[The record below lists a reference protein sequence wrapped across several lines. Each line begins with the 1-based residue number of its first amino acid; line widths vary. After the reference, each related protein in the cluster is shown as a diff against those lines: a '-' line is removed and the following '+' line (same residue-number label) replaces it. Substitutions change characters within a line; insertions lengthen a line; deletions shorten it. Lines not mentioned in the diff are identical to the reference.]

1 MKRNKS
7 VGKGW
12 AKGFL
17 LALFSLILFVVIV
30 PFGGGMSVAK
40 AKIIPLSSTGNP
52 PCTVH
57 YYTVNAQVNEDR
69 TIDFTEEISFTM
81 NQTKNSFYRALPIEG
96 DRFLNITAEGVGNP
110 DFYFDVADNP
120 EVDGFIDINCYG
132 GLKKGATLTYRF
144 TYTMECDFSNTEKG
158 MIIDFVGG
166 GWPFALANV
175 DVCISFPAALAGYEI
190 YSDAF
195 GQSGNR
201 YARVVE
207 RTDTYLHLHADEL
220 PLCYSEYGYF
230 AAPITVKFDLVDGG
244 FLPTNGLDFTRP
256 TLWVAVVCG
265 LVLLGG
271 AVAMF
276 LFSSRKPIL
285 STVVSFKAPDG
296 KDPMEV
302 GYLLDGVAD
311 SEDITSMIYYFA
323 SKGYLHIAQENGE
336 TVLLRQCDCDLPEEE
351 SRHAKVLF
359 KGLFKRGRTRT
370 VMADL
375 KEEFYEDADKAKVLV
390 MGSKQKAQMYKKSS
404 IVRFVGC
411 VVLAM
416 GLFLLVPALTG
427 LLYIGGGYVSL
438 VGGLMMLFPAGI
450 SAVLFFALENYRYKW
465 KKLKVLIWIVIVLAM
480 AIGALFYAYAYTH
493 VLTTLEGI
501 ITLAFGY
508 GILLLNS
515 GMLVRTEEHT
525 EMLGRILGFK
535 EFILVTKKDRLE
547 EMLEQNPELFYD
559 VLPYAQVLG
568 VSDIWENKFRS
579 ITVRPPSWY
588 EGDYD
593 LFDYWMFRRSMRM
606 MSFAILARPSSD
618 GSSVGRGGGG
628 GSFGGFSGGGGG
640 GGGGGFR

>member
-1 MKRNKS
+1 MKRNKL

-30 PFGGGMSVAK
+30 PFGGGMSVSK
-40 AKIIPLSSTGNP
+40 AETVPLSSTGNP

-110 DFYFDVADNP
+110 DFSFNVADNP

-132 GLKKGATLTYRF
+132 GLYKGKTLTYRF

-166 GWPFALANV
+166 GWPFALSNV
-175 DVCISFPAALAGYEI
+175 DVRISFPAALAEYEI

-201 YARVVE
+201 YAREVE
-207 RTDTYLHLHADEL
+207 KTDTYLHLHADEL
-220 PLCYSEYGYF
+220 PLCYSNYGYF
-230 AAPITVKFDLVDGG
+230 AAPITVQFDLIDGG
-244 FLPTNGLDFTRP
+244 FLEAEGLDFSRP
-256 TLWVAVVCG
+256 TVWISIVCG
-265 LVLLGG
+265 VALL
-271 AVAMF
+271 AVAAV
-276 LFSSRKPIL
+276 LFFFSRRKPIL
-285 STVVSFKAPDG
+285 STVVSFKAPEG

-311 SEDITSMIYYFA
+311 TEDITSMIYYFA
-323 SKGYLHIAQENGE
+323 SKGYLHITQENKE
-336 TVLLRQCDCDLPEEE
+336 TALIRQCDCDLPEEE
-351 SRHAKVLF
+351 SEHAKVLF
-359 KGLFKRGRTRT
+359 KGLFKHSRTRT
-370 VMADL
+370 VMEDL
-375 KEEFYEDADKAKVLV
+375 KEEFYEDADKAKVLITD
-390 MGSKQKAQMYKKSS
+390 SKQKTEIYQKSS

-416 GLFLLVPALTG
+416 GLFFLVPAWTELV
-427 LLYIGGGYVSL
+427 YIGGGYLSL

-450 SAVLFFALENYRYKW
+450 SAVLLFVLENYRYKW
-465 KKLKVLIWIVIVLAM
+465 KKRKVLIWILIALAM
-480 AIGALFYAYAYTH
+480 LIGALFYAYAYTH
-493 VLTTLEGI
+493 VLTTLECI
-501 ITLAFGY
+501 LTLSFGC
-508 GILLLNS
+508 GILLLNG

-525 EMLGRILGFK
+525 ETLGRILGFK

-568 VSDIWENKFRS
+568 VSNIWEEKFRE
-579 ITVRPPSWY
+579 ITIRPPSWY